1 MRNQSLQIKPWIFY
15 LRWWWGSKF
24 QINLTYLLS
33 AQCIRGFDWYRKT
46 QTFLLRSHSQV
57 VEMNVKISNSDE
69 SQTVLGVITGNCG
82 LERLLIFRYIVPQF
96 LYFHIRFTYPN
107 SSFLPFC
114 FTLVSS
120 FFSAVQYYDSY
131 LFKSFPNYLS
141 IFQYFYWVCINLIP
155 LYRFV
160 LNLCSSVS
168 PYHNCISHKSSRWT
182 SKELKLWHIIWH

>member
-96 LYFHIRFTYPN
+96 LYFHIRFI
-107 SSFLPFC
+107 SFLF
-114 FTLVSS
+114 VSPLFLHFFQLFNIMTHTYLKVS
-120 FFSAVQYYDSY
+120 QTTFQFFS
-131 LFKSFPNYLS
+131 
-141 IFQYFYWVCINLIP
+141 IFIEFALI
-155 LYRFV
+155 
-160 LNLCSSVS
+160 
-168 PYHNCISHKSSRWT
+168 
-182 SKELKLWHIIWH
+182 